1 MRTIKML
8 VATVSGSLSAVA
20 LLGGLLLT
28 MHGVQASPPGKWEH
42 RIVTW
47 AKHSFLVRSKHLTN
61 PLPAT
66 SENTAEGRQNF
77 SHYCFV
83 CHGLDGQ
90 NTGVPFADAMS
101 PSVPSLA
108 TVEVQSYTDGQIYWV
123 IKNGLWPSGMPA
135 SRGILTDEEIWSIVT
150 YVRNLPR
157 AGSLGDPPAFT
168 GENCS
173 ADVEQVSPTGRSRET
188 KGTPLTRTEQGST
201 TLRARTRR
209 RID

>member
-1 MRTIKML
+1 MRTIKMIVGIL
-8 VATVSGSLSAVA
+8 AGSLAVFA
-20 LLGGLLLT
+20 LLSGLMFSL
-28 MHGVQASPPGKWEH
+28 HGVQASPPGKWEH

-47 AKHSFLVRSKHLTN
+47 AKHSFLVGSKDLAN

-66 SENTAEGRQNF
+66 PENTAEGQRNF

-108 TVEVQSYTDGQIYWV
+108 SMEVQTYTDGQLYWV

-135 SRGILTDEEIWSIVT
+135 SRGILTDEETWSIVT

-157 AGSLGDPPAFT
+157 AGSLGEPPAFT
-168 GENCS
+168 GENCG
-173 ADVEQVSPTGRSRET
+173 AGVERVTPAERSREP
-188 KGTPLTRTEQGST
+188 KK
-201 TLRARTRR
+201 RR
-209 RID
+209 